1 MSYERHM
8 WSSDPHQGLLNVC
21 LGALPGSL
29 LLWLLQRCLGGL
41 DDPFN
46 PELVALEVED
56 TPQDTE
62 SEEVFRIAR
71 YSIFHQFV
79 GFCVVSVVCE
89 DNAASRPLHLRRTN
103 DYILRA
109 RGFAYHLDL
118 GERRVFRLKASC
130 EVNTVFHER
139 SLWFPEDVVKF
150 QLPLLLLL
158 RSGWLESRNGEEAL
172 G

>member
-1 MSYERHM
+1 MSYERHIS
-8 WSSDPHQGLLNVC
+8 SSDPHQELLIVC
-21 LGALPGSL
+21 LGALPSSL
-29 LLWLLQRCLGGL
+29 LLWFLQRCLGGL
-41 DDPFN
+41 GDPFN
-46 PELVALEVED
+46 PELVALEIED

-62 SEEVFRIAR
+62 GEEVFRIAR
-71 YSIFHQFV
+71 YSILHQFV

-89 DNAASRPLHLRRTN
+89 DDAASRLPHLRRTN

-130 EVNTVFHER
+130 EMDIVFQER
-139 SLWFPEDVVKF
+139 SLWLPEDVVKF